1 MAKKQYLSP
10 EVEVST
16 LSCEDVLT
24 SSGDIQVNPNGYN
37 NHVVGSFQ
45 SGWFGNN

>member
-10 EVEVST
+10 EVEVNT

-24 SSGDIQVNPNGYN
+24 SSGEGVKVKGDTVIGN
-37 NHVVGSFQ
+37 FQ
-45 SGWFGNN
+45 SGWFSNN

>member
-10 EVEVST
+10 EVEVNA

-24 SSGDIQVNPNGYN
+24 SSGEGVRYDGTTAIGNFNP
-37 NHVVGSFQ
+37 
-45 SGWFGNN
+45 GWFTNN